1 MRTPRAQ
8 CSHRKRS
15 TDPPSRRPKES
26 NMNREFN
33 VTSKFVRSILAAAAA
48 LCTVIVVG
56 SIDSLAQ
63 HYSAELQAAASPSI
77 LIVRR

>member
-1 MRTPRAQ
+1 
-8 CSHRKRS
+8 
-15 TDPPSRRPKES
+15 
-26 NMNREFN
+26 MNREFN

-48 LCTVIVVG
+48 LCTVMVVG
-56 SIDSLAQ
+56 SIDGLAQ